1 VQRVQEYNAQESA
14 AEQELG
20 VGLEGLVASEAG
32 DSWRGH
38 QPIDYDF
45 GRMSKEELDV
55 WLEACGFKQVPAH
68 LAARLAAT
76 ARPCDPGDDDEA
88 DSDDEEEGEEGADH
102 SHVPLV
108 LRAPSDQD
116 GAHAH
121 REQLAYALS
130 LEQPMQ
136 DVDWAPYLPADWPT
150 QESHDTWTKL
160 QGVATPKD
168 LAPVAAHILGSRA
181 SFPEEWPEE
190 RRTGDLSPFWIA
202 YEAALSAG
210 VVERK
215 HLSHV
220 IEEWLSRNIK
230 CYPAPDALLPSTS
243 SATSLTASLEQAA
256 PARTGGWSAADL
268 PPSPAAHHAP
278 ERGERDAAQ
287 AQDGALQVGRGS
299 GKIGGMLSGLAG
311 SLKRS
316 IAGWSES
323 DALPVLPA
331 HDLASKD
338 SLHLPSQGLRVEPLP
353 VATAAGSPAMVDGF
367 HDSSHGGHD
376 SAVSTSGNAG
386 GVAGLHCC
394 EEEQGA
400 KEEDEVLLSSAETV
414 RSLVDHDELQKLSE
428 QQFETA
434 DEEETVD
441 EEEMAAVSEGQDA
454 YAVQEAE
461 EANQTWGEDMN
472 DTQDPQEAG
481 VPAGEPACALDS
493 WLPAGGGAC
502 QEVAAAQVED
512 DASQALS
519 MSTPP
524 PAEGGNVKELAV
536 DEPAVALEDGE
547 GQEQDLMVAATA
559 MLENMRLAP
568 GQAPQ
573 EREEVRDGGNVG
585 LEGGSVG
592 SDLAGGQQGRLLVT
606 ELHQLAQDV
615 EDKLVEAEPLEPEE
629 AMGTEEVQGTLEG
642 EVHDHG
648 GDMVQE
654 QGEVEQVKGSGTQEA
669 DAEIEVP
676 GAQDFQEAEDDEEY
690 EQVKEAV
697 TKLQLSDAEYRSRI
711 ERAWHRS
718 LLQVHKN
725 LIVVQDLYLD

>member
-1 VQRVQEYNAQESA
+1 
-14 AEQELG
+14 

-45 GRMSKEELDV
+45 GRMSKEELNV

-88 DSDDEEEGEEGADH
+88 DSDDEEAGWEGAEH

-116 GAHAH
+116 CAHAH
-121 REQLAYALS
+121 REQLGYALS

-190 RRTGDLSPFWIA
+190 RRTGDLSPFWLA

-230 CYPAPDALLPSTS
+230 GYPAPDALLPSTSPAPDALLPSTS
-243 SATSLTASLEQAA
+243 SAASLTASLEHAA
-256 PARTGGWSAADL
+256 PPKTGGWSAADL
-268 PPSPAAHHAP
+268 PPSSAAHHAP

-287 AQDGALQVGRGS
+287 AQDGALQVVRGS

-316 IAGWSES
+316 IAGWTEY

-338 SLHLPSQGLRVEPLP
+338 SLHLPAQGLRVEPLP

-376 SAVSTSGNAG
+376 TAVSSKGNAG
-386 GVAGLHCC
+386 GAAGLHCC

-400 KEEDEVLLSSAETV
+400 TEEDEVVLSSAETV

-428 QQFETA
+428 QPFETA
-434 DEEETVD
+434 DEEEMVD
-441 EEEMAAVSEGQDA
+441 EEEMAAASEGQDA

-481 VPAGEPACALDS
+481 VPAGEAACALDS
-493 WLPAGGGAC
+493 WLLAGGGAL

-512 DASQALS
+512 GASQALS

-524 PAEGGNVKELAV
+524 PAEGGNVNKLAV
-536 DEPAVALEDGE
+536 DEAAVALEDGE
-547 GQEQDLMVAATA
+547 GQEPDLMVAATA

-568 GQAPQ
+568 GQALQ
-573 EREEVRDGGNVG
+573 QREEVRDGGNVG

-592 SDLAGGQQGRLLVT
+592 SDLAGGQQGGLLVT

-615 EDKLVEAEPLEPEE
+615 EGTLVEAEPLEPEE
-629 AMGTEEVQGTLEG
+629 AMGTEEVHETLEG

-648 GDMVQE
+648 GDTVQE

-669 DAEIEVP
+669 DAEQIEVP
-676 GAQDFQEAEDDEEY
+676 DAQDFQEVEDDEEY
-690 EQVKEAV
+690 EKVKEAV